1 MEPKLTAPSSPEA
14 GAYNPQVLPP
24 QLEVA
29 PQRAN
34 FEAAAERPAQ
44 PELQRAAPQMG
55 TVLPAPTPQVP
66 AANPAP
72 ALVPPLRPLASGDDN
87 PATAS
92 DEEVIEKEWVD
103 KAKKIITQTKDDPYK
118 QEKEV
123 SKLQADYL
131 KKRYGK
137 DIKIAED

>member
-1 MEPKLTAPSSPEA
+1 MPVPSSPEM
-14 GAYNPQVLPP
+14 GAYNPQILPP
-24 QLEVA
+24 QPEVL
-29 PQRAN
+29 PRSDS
-34 FEAAAERPAQ
+34 FEAAPEKTASQ
-44 PELQRAAPQMG
+44 ELQPSAPQQNAPI
-55 TVLPAPTPQVP
+55 LPMPTPQP
-66 AANPAP
+66 AKPYAAP
-72 ALVPPLRPLASGDDN
+72 LVPPIQPLATGDSN

-137 DIKIAED
+137 EIKIAED

>member
-1 MEPKLTAPSSPEA
+1 MEPKMPVPSSPER
-14 GAYNPQVLPP
+14 GAYNPQVLSPK
-24 QLEVA
+24 QEVLSSSA
-29 PQRAN
+29 PI
-34 FEAAAERPAQ
+34 EAAPERVASQ
-44 PELQRAAPQMG
+44 ELQFSSQGTPMLPQPTSPVTGATAP
-55 TVLPAPTPQVP
+55 VVP
-66 AANPAP
+66 
-72 ALVPPLRPLASGDDN
+72 VLRPLTSGDEN
-87 PATAS
+87 PVTAS

-137 DIKIAED
+137 DIKVVED

>member
-1 MEPKLTAPSSPEA
+1 MPNSPEA

-24 QLEVA
+24 R
-29 PQRAN
+29 P
-34 FEAAAERPAQ
+34 EAFLQSAQVEARPERPAPQEVQ
-44 PELQRAAPQMG
+44 PAG
-55 TVLPAPTPQVP
+55 TSQGTPMLPAPSAQKPTAVS
-66 AANPAP
+66 AAM
-72 ALVPPLRPLASGDDN
+72 VPPLRPLTSADEN
-87 PATAS
+87 PSVAS

-137 DIKIAED
+137 DIKITND

>member
-1 MEPKLTAPSSPEA
+1 MEPKFPAPNSSET

-24 QLEVA
+24 QLEVLPRA
-29 PQRAN
+29 AN
-34 FEAAAERPAQ
+34 FEGGKERPAAQ
-44 PELQRAAPQMG
+44 ELQQSVTQSGP
-55 TVLPAPTPQVP
+55 VLPAPTPQVP

-72 ALVPPLRPLASGDDN
+72 AIVPPLRPLAGGDDN
-87 PATAS
+87 PTTAA

>member
-1 MEPKLTAPSSPEA
+1 MESKIIAPAPQEMSA
-14 GAYNPQVLPP
+14 NNPQVMPP
-24 QLEVA
+24 QLEA
-29 PQRAN
+29 LPQPAN
-34 FEAAAERPAQ
+34 FDATPEKLVQPDISQNIASATPMLPVPVAQ
-44 PELQRAAPQMG
+44 KNASSSPKVPVLQP
-55 TVLPAPTPQVP
+55 L
-66 AANPAP
+66 AAN
-72 ALVPPLRPLASGDDN
+72 DDN
-87 PATAS
+87 PTTAS

-137 DIKIAED
+137 EIKIAED

>member
-1 MEPKLTAPSSPEA
+1 VPVPNSMEG

-24 QLEVA
+24 QPEVLSQSA
-29 PQRAN
+29 S
-34 FEAAAERPAQ
+34 FEAAPEKLAQQEAQ
-44 PELQRAAPQMG
+44 PTSPSQGMPM
-55 TVLPAPTPQVP
+55 LPAPTVQ
-66 AANPAP
+66 AP
-72 ALVPPLRPLASGDDN
+72 KPTVAPLAPPIHPLMPSDGN
-87 PATAS
+87 PSTAS

-137 DIKIAED
+137 EIKVVEN

>member
-1 MEPKLTAPSSPEA
+1 MPVPNSMEG

-24 QLEVA
+24 QSEVLSQSA
-29 PQRAN
+29 T
-34 FEAAAERPAQ
+34 FEAAPEKPAQ
-44 PELQRAAPQMG
+44 QEIQPAAPSQGAPM
-55 TVLPAPTPQVP
+55 LPAPTVQ
-66 AANPAP
+66 
-72 ALVPPLRPLASGDDN
+72 PPKPTLAPLAPPIHPLMPSDGN
-87 PATAS
+87 PSTAS

-137 DIKIAED
+137 EIKVVEN